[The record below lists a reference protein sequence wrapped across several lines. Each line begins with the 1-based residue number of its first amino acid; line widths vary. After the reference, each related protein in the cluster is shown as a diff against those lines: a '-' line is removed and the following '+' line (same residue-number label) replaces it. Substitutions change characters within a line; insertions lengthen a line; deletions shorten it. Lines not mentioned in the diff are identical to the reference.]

1 MRRAAGWGL
10 LCAGLARVLPWLGG
24 LLAPG
29 LGIARSGLARG
40 RVLTGLWRSRLR
52 RDRRRSLLRMLTRL
66 QVDWPGLA
74 LLARVLPG
82 LRGRWLLGWVLPG
95 LRGRWLLAR
104 VLPGLRGGLLLG
116 WVVPRLRP
124 GRVRAGRRWVVP
136 LRGWLPG
143 RRSCLIG
150 WRSDLLGGC
159 GGFVGPGWGL
169 FVRQGSSHWFRPV
182 AGASP
187 DPRASLPA

>member
-1 MRRAAGWGL
+1 MRWGAGCGL
-10 LCAGLARVLPWLGG
+10 LCAGLARVLPWLAGLARVLPWLGG

-95 LRGRWLLAR
+95 LRGRWLL
-104 VLPGLRGGLLLG
+104 G
-116 WVVPRLRP
+116 WVVSRLRP
-124 GRVRAGRRWVVP
+124 GRRWVVP
-136 LRGWLPG
+136 LRGWLPGRRSCLSG

-187 DPRASLPA
+187 DPRASSPA